1 MNNISFMNITFDNPY
16 LLLLMIPIIAI
27 AFIPYLRLKPKRRHT
42 RNKVTSLIL
51 HCLII
56 IISCFVL
63 SGIEGHSIENVDSE
77 VVLVTDY
84 SESTKEVHKE
94 MDDYVD
100 SFLKDGRNNGSNIGL
115 VYFGYGETQFTPTLE
130 KPSKVNKSNLKKAE
144 IDSTGTDIENA
155 ITKAVEL
162 FNSNKKSKLVKR
174 IILLSDGVDTDG
186 QIATLV
192 EDTNGEKS
200 YQSTIASALNANGIR
215 LDAVMFEPKD
225 YTTTAEAQIQG
236 IKVADGVVPF
246 KPTKITA
253 SFKSHAVTSVEL
265 NITDNGKSIFKEKKT
280 ITLKGTRIEE
290 EFEFEYTFNE
300 AGIHELKASIKA
312 INNNDVVAENN
323 TFYAYAYLEAE
334 NSILIIAN
342 PNEDATKL
350 ETAISSYGY
359 NPTVIAPVDAPSAEG
374 LSEYKEVILM
384 NIDAVSLPQ
393 SFATQLR
400 AYVEKFGGSV
410 LTAGGKTT
418 YENGNMKGT
427 IFEDMLQIS
436 LTPAANN
443 PRAIVLCLDY
453 SNSMGMKTFDGTQI
467 FSKTDEG
474 LQTPQRGTRI
484 DTAIK
489 GIVASIE
496 ESLNPYDYLSVIT
509 FGPIKPDKGIN
520 ETKVVFGLTPA
531 TQKDAMKKKVQAIRK
546 PSKQGGT
553 DYDEAL
559 EYAEDMLTSFQ
570 KKVNKKSVVLI
581 NDYDGSN
588 DDATKYMDTIRR
600 MDKKGID
607 MSAIVIGNQKS
618 ANVIE
623 MESVIGSGNSYLA
636 QTENQFK
643 TIIKELCRSIPTKTV
658 NELNAK
664 HPFEFEDGTR
674 MGAGVTAA
682 NLPSI
687 NTYNGGVIVKEGATS
702 HVFYHNQEWVQDPA
716 FPNDPN
722 KKVQLDNH
730 DPIYAA
736 WTFGKGKV
744 GSLMI
749 DLSGEWCPDFYTNVE
764 TQKLLENII
773 KDLAPKQEVD
783 FMRITVDGFL
793 LQDDPKD
800 IKVMNANYS
809 RKLEIEL
816 LKVEDEINENG
827 EIVEK
832 PTQEKISL
840 NVVISRYEDIT
851 KNKLEKVV
859 DFKLESDTGD
869 KFERDFKTMKP
880 GLYRIDVSYTANGEK
895 VERSA
900 YTAFSY
906 SDEFDTFYDT
916 SAKYAQL
923 VEVCESSYTE
933 TGDEKINGKVFY
945 GTTGIE
951 ENAEQM
957 ASSIEKTTNFQL
969 PLMILALLLFVIDIA
984 VRKFNFLWPH
994 ELIKKFK
1001 EKRAQE

>member
-56 IISCFVL
+56 ILSCFVL

-77 VVLVTDY
+77 VILVTDY

-100 SFLKDGRNNGSNIGL
+100 SFLKDGRNNGSNVGL

-130 KPSKVNKSNLKKAE
+130 KPNKVNKSSLKKAE

-162 FNSNKKSKLVKR
+162 FHNSKDSKLVKR

-186 QIATLV
+186 QISTLI
-192 EDTNGEKS
+192 ENENGEKS
-200 YQSTIASALNANGIR
+200 YQSTIASVLNANGIR
-215 LDAVMFEPKD
+215 LDAIMFEPKD
-225 YTTTAEAQIQG
+225 YTNTAEAQIQG
-236 IKVADGVVPF
+236 IEVADGVVPF

-253 SFKSHAVTSVEL
+253 SFKAHSVISVEFD
-265 NITDNGKSIFKEKKT
+265 ITDNGKSIFPQKKT
-280 ITLKGTRIEE
+280 ITLAGTRTEE
-290 EFEFEYTFNE
+290 EFEFDYTFNDS
-300 AGIHELKASIKA
+300 GIHELKSTIKA
-312 INNNDVVAENN
+312 INDNDVVAENN
-323 TFYAYAYLEAE
+323 TFYAYTYLEAE
-334 NSILIIAN
+334 NSILVIAD
-342 PNEDATKL
+342 PSEDATKL
-350 ETAISSYGY
+350 EAAITSYGY
-359 NPTVIAPVDAPSAEG
+359 TPTVVAPIDAPKTLTG

-384 NIDAVSLPQ
+384 NVNTVSLPQ
-393 SFATQLR
+393 SFGTNLR
-400 AYVEKFGGSV
+400 AYVEKAGGSV
-410 LTAGGKTT
+410 LTAGGNNT
-418 YENGNMKGT
+418 YENGNMKNS
-427 IFEDMLQIS
+427 IYEEMLPIS

-453 SNSMGMKTFDGTQI
+453 SNSMGMKTFNGTEI
-467 FSKTDEG
+467 YDKNNSN
-474 LQTPQRGTRI
+474 LQTPQSGTRI

-509 FGPIKPDKGIN
+509 FGPIKPKDGVN

-531 TQKDAMKKKVQAIRK
+531 TQKKAMIEKVQSIRK
-546 PSKQGGT
+546 PSTRGGT

-559 EYAEDMLTSFQ
+559 EYAEDMLTSFT

-581 NDYDGSN
+581 NDYDGGN
-588 DDATKYMDTIRR
+588 DDATQYMNTIKR
-600 MDKKGID
+600 MDQKGID
-607 MSAIVIGNQKS
+607 MSAIVIGTQKS
-618 ANVIE
+618 ANVVE
-623 MESVIGSGNSYLA
+623 MESVIGAGNSYLA
-636 QTENQFK
+636 QTETQFK
-643 TIIKELCRSIPTKTV
+643 TIIKELCRSIPTKTI
-658 NELNAK
+658 NTLKAEDR
-664 HPFEFEDGTR
+664 FEFEDGTR
-674 MGAGVTAA
+674 MGTGVNAA
-682 NLPSI
+682 NLPLI
-687 NTYNGGVIVKEGATS
+687 NTYNGGVVVKEKATS
-702 HVFYHNQEWVQDPA
+702 HVFYHNQEVIP
-716 FPNDPN
+716 DPN
-722 KKVQLDNH
+722 NPNKTVELDNH
-730 DPIYAA
+730 DPIYAT
-736 WTFGKGKV
+736 WSYGVGKV

-749 DLSGEWCPDFYTNVE
+749 DLSGKWCPDFYTNVD

-773 KDLAPKQEVD
+773 KDLAPKQDVD
-783 FMRITVDGFL
+783 VMKITIDGFL
-793 LQDDPKD
+793 LKD
-800 IKVMNANYS
+800 NPDEITIRNANYS
-809 RKLEIEL
+809 RKLEVEL
-816 LKVEDEINENG
+816 LQVNNENIDENG
-827 EIVEK
+827 NIIEDSA
-832 PTQEKISL
+832 QEKISL
-840 NVVISRYEDIT
+840 NVTVSRYEDVS
-851 KNKLEKVV
+851 KEKLEKII
-859 DFKLESDTGD
+859 DFKLESDTGN
-869 KFERDFKTMKP
+869 KFQRDFSTMKP
-880 GLYRIDVSYTANGEK
+880 GLYRIDVSYTSNGETFNK
-895 VERSA
+895 SA

-923 VEVCESSYTE
+923 VEVCESTYTE
-933 TGDEKINGKVFY
+933 SGNEKINGKVFY

-951 ENAEQM
+951 ENANQM

-969 PLMILALLLFVIDIA
+969 PLMIIALLLFIIDIA